1 MLGKLIKYEWKS
13 VYKMGCLMLFITL
26 MVTFLG
32 WISFQSPMWR
42 QLSEDDYR
50 MSFGPLDFMSILVLL
65 MYVFMLV
72 GVTYAILIYLGV
84 HFYKTMYTDQGYLTH
99 TLPVGKHELLASKLL
114 VSGLW
119 LLIVY
124 VAVFLSG
131 MTVICSLVG
140 VILPKGYEWA
150 DFWREFSEVVH
161 EFFET
166 FDLSYNF
173 YFMILIINGV
183 IGPFV
188 TVGILFGSIT
198 LGQIF
203 KKARALM
210 AILCYVG
217 VGIVN
222 NLISS
227 VVQSVTTFSTW
238 EYSIMMYIS
247 TYSTLIVQ
255 LIAAVLLYFVS
266 YQIITKRLNME

>member
-13 VYKMGCLMLFITL
+13 TYKMGCLMLFITL

-50 MSFGPLDFMSILVLL
+50 MSFGPLDFLSIMVLL

-72 GVTYAILIYLGV
+72 GITYAILIYLGV

-99 TLPVGKHELLASKLL
+99 TLPVGKHELLGSKIL

-119 LLIVY
+119 LLIVN

-131 MTVICSLVG
+131 MTVMGSLV
-140 VILPKGYEWA
+140 VAILPEGYEWA
-150 DFWREFSEVVH
+150 VFWDELSQVVH
-161 EFFET
+161 EFFEM
-166 FDLSYNF
+166 FDLSSSF
-173 YFMILIINGV
+173 YLMIMIINGV
-183 IGPFV
+183 IGPFI

-198 LGQIF
+198 LGQLF
-203 KKARALM
+203 KKARVLM

-227 VVQSVTTFSTW
+227 VVQSVATFSTRG
-238 EYSIMMYIS
+238 YDIMMYIS

-255 LIAAVLLYFVS
+255 LIAAVLLYFAS

>member
-50 MSFGPLDFMSILVLL
+50 MSFGPLDFMSIIVLL

-72 GVTYAILIYLGV
+72 GITYAILIYLGV

-161 EFFET
+161 EFFEM

-173 YFMILIINGV
+173 YFMILIINSV

-203 KKARALM
+203 KKARVLM

-227 VVQSVTTFSTW
+227 VVQSVATFSTW
-238 EYSIMMYIS
+238 GYDIMMYIS

-255 LIAAVLLYFVS
+255 LIAAVLLYFAS